1 MASHELQVS
10 GMTCDHCARTVEQAL
25 SGVAGVE
32 RSAVSYPEGKA
43 RVEAQDAV
51 KSTALVAAIEAE
63 GYAAQPLHGGKNVT
77 SKSTT
82 KGRSFVGAM
91 SGLLRPKDKARES
104 QPLQVA
110 IIGSGGA
117 AFAAAIQSAGE
128 GAEVTL
134 IERGTTGGTCVN
146 VGCVPSKIMIRSAYI
161 AHLRQA
167 NPFDAGLRP
176 PPSLAINRKALLA
189 QQQGRVDELRQGK
202 YESIIASNPNISLVK
217 GSASFVDAHTLRVV
231 RDNGTAQKV
240 PFDRAFIATGASP
253 IIPPIPGL
261 ADTPYWTST
270 EALVA
275 DAMPPRLTVIGSSAV
290 ASELAQAYAR
300 LGACVTILARHTLLS
315 REDPQIGAAMTE
327 VFMGEGIRV
336 LEHTEAQS
344 VTFHNGEF
352 VLSTNHGDV
361 KSEKLLIAAGR
372 APNTEALN
380 ANAAGVRLDDH
391 GAVVVDEHLR
401 TSASHIYAGGD
412 CTNQPQFVYVAAA
425 AGTRAAINMLGGDA
439 TLDLTAM
446 PAVIFTDPQ
455 IATVGLT
462 EAQAPRAGITTASRT
477 LTFDNVPRALV
488 NFDTRG
494 FIKLVVDAGSGRLLG
509 AQIVAAEGGEVVQ
522 AAALAIRNRMTVQE
536 LGDQLFPYLT
546 MVEGLK
552 LCAQTFTKDVKQLS
566 CCAG

>member
-275 DAMPPRLTVIGSSAV
+275 DAIPPRLTVIGSSAV

-300 LGACVTILARHTLLS
+300 LGARVTILARHTLLS
-315 REDPQIGAAMTE
+315 REDPPDRCNHDRSLYGRRHPGARTHRGAKRD
-327 VFMGEGIRV
+327 VSQRRIRS
-336 LEHTEAQS
+336 LHQ
-344 VTFHNGEF
+344 
-352 VLSTNHGDV
+352 
-361 KSEKLLIAAGR
+361 
-372 APNTEALN
+372 
-380 ANAAGVRLDDH
+380 
-391 GAVVVDEHLR
+391 
-401 TSASHIYAGGD
+401 
-412 CTNQPQFVYVAAA
+412 
-425 AGTRAAINMLGGDA
+425 
-439 TLDLTAM
+439 
-446 PAVIFTDPQ
+446 
-455 IATVGLT
+455 
-462 EAQAPRAGITTASRT
+462 
-477 LTFDNVPRALV
+477 
-488 NFDTRG
+488 
-494 FIKLVVDAGSGRLLG
+494 
-509 AQIVAAEGGEVVQ
+509 
-522 AAALAIRNRMTVQE
+522 
-536 LGDQLFPYLT
+536 
-546 MVEGLK
+546 
-552 LCAQTFTKDVKQLS
+552 
-566 CCAG
+566 